1 MTTELLLQ
9 ALLVEVRAL
18 RRAVERTPTAPA
30 STGFLTLLQDVWSLM
45 GDGDWTCAGLIQHA
59 RTCGNIEA
67 RRLLTTLEELRLDGP
82 YPLGTFLRSR
92 IGVAPNGFELRR
104 LGLGAN
110 HVARWAVLATGRSAH
125 QVH

>member
-1 MTTELLLQ
+1 MTTELLR
-9 ALLVEVRAL
+9 ALLIEVRAL
-18 RRAVERTPTAPA
+18 RRAVERTPNVRP
-30 STGFLTLLQDVWSLM
+30 STGFFALLQDVWALM
-45 GDGDWTCAGLIQHA
+45 GEGEWTCAGLIQHA
-59 RTCGNIEA
+59 RSCDNIEA
-67 RRLLTTLEELRLDGP
+67 RRLLTTLEELRIEGA
-82 YPLGTFLRSR
+82 YALGTFLRSR